1 MSQGVGRVCQKIF
14 LFLTMTITT
23 GLFFFIMLTLMQ
35 GIQGLQQNTTT
46 SDEQCNLTDS
56 FGFMVQFILAAVA
69 FSILVLKRYREPKY
83 ERRSFLVWSL
93 DISKQAIGAGF
104 IHFFN
109 VAASSLIFKNQD
121 ACALYFVNMFIDV
134 TVGLLILYLLIS
146 LSRFLLKDPSYS
158 WLKSGEYGNPPQAKA
173 WLAQCGI
180 YLAIMVIQKLL
191 VCPLVLLPFW
201 NKFRNFLFSPLKGH
215 GKLELVVV
223 MLIVP
228 FFVNVFMFWVQDN
241 ILMRHKSRSDPSRLE
256 ARVNLLEAE
265 DMELREDLLG
275 DMIHDEDRVRSPV
288 TLILKQN
295 SIMTVDD

>member
-1 MSQGVGRVCQKIF
+1 MTQARCCQKVFI
-14 LFLTMTITT
+14 FLTMTVTT
-23 GLFFFIMLTLMQ
+23 SLFFFLMLSMMQ
-35 GIQGLQQNTTT
+35 GIQGLQNTTS

-109 VAASSLIFKNQD
+109 VAASSLIFSNQD
-121 ACALYFVNMFIDV
+121 ACSLYFVNMFIDV
-134 TVGLLILYLLIS
+134 TVGLLILYVLIS
-146 LSRFLLKDPSYS
+146 LSRNLLKNPSHS

-180 YLAIMVIQKLL
+180 YLAIMVVQKLL

-201 NKFRNFLFSPLKGH
+201 NRFRNFLFSPLKGH

-241 ILMRHKSRSDPSRLE
+241 ILMRRKTRTDPSVLE

-275 DMIHDEDRVRSPV
+275 EELVHDEDRVCSPV
-288 TLILKQN
+288 TLILKPH
-295 SIMTVDD
+295 SIMNVDD